1 MDRSDFERM
10 AEQRVAPR
18 NKQLI
23 DHFSGDLWGDWS
35 PNRRTFAERLG
46 GWLGKWATENGLR
59 LQRRG
64 QQVNVCDA
72 SHRYRWIERHC
83 EQHCPGQKFQQC

>member
-10 AEQRVAPR
+10 ADQRVAPR

-23 DHFSGDLWGDWS
+23 DHFSGDLCGDWS

-64 QQVNVCDA
+64 QQV
-72 SHRYRWIERHC
+72 IERHC